1 MERVAHARIPV
12 HLNAVLIGEKTVP
25 KGCKVRNVSDQGM
38 LLTCEADGRIL
49 TFRDGD
55 SVDIHLLFQ
64 RPDGTKYL
72 SISAI
77 VRHVDANGIGV
88 KFTHPDAQ
96 LVNLIENYRIDKPR
110 DTGASMANQEM
121 APEPARPESEVM
133 SPAPVFSGHADREQL
148 PVDTGSHRYY
158 YLGLLTLVMAI
169 GIITAGYLGTSGL
182 GKGVNGLEAPGS
194 GYERELPRSEIQPQP
209 GSDGGTGD
217 ISNDSEIP
225 LISAESESESAP
237 EQEGAVD
244 APTQVGVSGPI
255 HSGVAA
261 GVPVTEEMDAAP
273 AAGLSHEEENV
284 DPLSTASATPDG
296 RETGSAKTNDH
307 VVVERGPWVINLLS
321 SPSKSEADRFTERA
335 RKQGIPAEQ
344 SSVMLKGRMR
354 YRVQLTGFQTAR
366 QASDDAGPVK
376 EALGLKNVWIFR
388 P

>member
-1 MERVAHARIPV
+1 MERVGHARIPV

-38 LLTCEADGRIL
+38 LLTCDADGRIL

-64 RPDGTKYL
+64 LPDGTKYL

-88 KFTHPDAQ
+88 RFTHPDEQ
-96 LVNLIENYRIDKPR
+96 LVNLIETYRIDKPR
-110 DTGASMANQEM
+110 DADASMAQQQM
-121 APEPARPESEVM
+121 APEPARPEEGVM
-133 SPAPVFSGHADREQL
+133 SPSPVFSGHADREQP

-169 GIITAGYLGTSGL
+169 GIITAGYLGTL
-182 GKGVNGLEAPGS
+182 GPSNGVTGLEAPGS
-194 GYERELPRSEIQPQP
+194 GYDREPPRSGIQPQP
-209 GSDGGTGD
+209 GSDGGAGD

-225 LISAESESESAP
+225 LISAESESAP
-237 EQEGAVD
+237 EQERTVATPVQG
-244 APTQVGVSGPI
+244 GVSEPI
-255 HSGVAA
+255 LPGVAA
-261 GVPVTEEMDAAP
+261 GIPLTEETGGAP
-273 AAGLSHEEENV
+273 AAGLSHAEEHV
-284 DPLSTASATPDG
+284 DSLTMAPATPDD
-296 RETGSAKTNDH
+296 RETGSAKANDH
-307 VVVERGPWVINLLS
+307 AAEERGPWVINLLS
-321 SPSKSEADRFTERA
+321 SPSKSEADQFTERA

-354 YRVQLTGFQTAR
+354 YRVQLTGFRTAS

-376 EALGLKNVWIFR
+376 EALGLKDVWIFR
-388 P
+388 H